1 MNLSDPLRYQRSHA
15 GAIAVALSASS
26 LYRVGGYS
34 VNPPYFGVGG
44 LCNPLSLVTRRL
56 SAGPR
61 RALPFRGPHRAG
73 GGDCGTRSL
82 VGSLARRPQAA
93 ELWGGVTYYA
103 ANRPRAPQRG
113 PQNGS
118 YGAGG
123 PRHHSGPTTARG
135 VLWPRRR
142 GRGKAGRVRPCISA
156 LPRPLPVWYMA
167 GGCP

>member
-1 MNLSDPLRYQRSHA
+1 M
-15 GAIAVALSASS
+15 
-26 LYRVGGYS
+26 
-34 VNPPYFGVGG
+34 
-44 LCNPLSLVTRRL
+44 TR
-56 SAGPR
+56 AAQAC
-61 RALPFRGPHRAG
+61 RA
-73 GGDCGTRSL
+73 DCGCGFL
-82 VGSLARRPQAA
+82 VGSFARRPQAA

-142 GRGKAGRVRPCISA
+142 GRGKAGRLRPCISA
-156 LPRPLPVWYMA
+156 LPRPLPEWYMA